1 MSLEKQIEDDFD
13 TMMQYM
19 SDNKLYNSMVKSL
32 EMVKS
37 THPRYDY
44 WFKIWEVVV
53 IKELLTRKQRL
64 KT

>member
-19 SDNKLYNSMVKSL
+19 SDNKLYPSMVKSL

-44 WFKIWEVVV
+44 WFKIWEEGQHRE
-53 IKELLTRKQRL
+53 KYNETR
-64 KT
+64 TI